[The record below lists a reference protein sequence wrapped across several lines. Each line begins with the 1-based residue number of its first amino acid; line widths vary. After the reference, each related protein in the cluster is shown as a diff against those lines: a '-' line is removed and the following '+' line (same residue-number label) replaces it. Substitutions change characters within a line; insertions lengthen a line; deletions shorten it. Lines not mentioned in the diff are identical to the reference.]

1 MKFLTVCVAVISLT
15 ACGARSSDEEQ
26 VRELIAGVETAAEAR
41 DASDVLAFVADD
53 YEDANGFDKPALQNF
68 LRGWLLAHP
77 KVELLVNV
85 ERLEF
90 PADGLAQADISVTSV
105 SLSDPDRV
113 RLRVE
118 FRRSGGDW
126 SVQRADRIAR

>member
-1 MKFLTVCVAVISLT
+1 MKFLTVCVAVISLS
-15 ACGARSSDEEQ
+15 ACGSRSSDEDQ
-26 VRELIAGVETAAEAR
+26 VRELVAGVETAAEER

-53 YEDANGFDKPALQNF
+53 YEDANGFDKSALQNF

-85 ERLEF
+85 ESLEF

-118 FRRSGGDW
+118 FRRGSGDW
-126 SVQRADRIAR
+126 RVQRADRIAR

>member
-1 MKFLTVCVAVISLT
+1 MKFLTVCVAVISLS
-15 ACGARSSDEEQ
+15 ACGARSEQEQ
-26 VRELIAGVETAAEAR
+26 VRELIARVETAAEER

-85 ERLEF
+85 ESLEC

-126 SVQRADRIAR
+126 RVQRADRIAR

>member
-1 MKFLTVCVAVISLT
+1 MKSRCA
-15 ACGARSSDEEQ
+15 SSSP
-26 VRELIAGVETAAEAR
+26 ASKTAAEER

-53 YEDANGFDKPALQNF
+53 YEDANGFDKSALQNF

-85 ERLEF
+85 ESLEF

-105 SLSDPDRV
+105 SLERSRSRAPEGGIPPQRR
-113 RLRVE
+113 RLA
-118 FRRSGGDW
+118 
-126 SVQRADRIAR
+126 RAARGSHRALKM

>member
-1 MKFLTVCVAVISLT
+1 MKFLTVCVAVISLS
-15 ACGARSSDEEQ
+15 ACGSRSSDEEQ
-26 VRELIAGVETAAEAR
+26 VRELVAGVETAAEER

-53 YEDANGFDKPALQNF
+53 YEDANGFDKSELQNF

-85 ERLEF
+85 ESLEF
-90 PADGLAQADISVTSV
+90 PADGLAHADISVTSV
-105 SLSDPDRV
+105 SLSDPDHV

-118 FRRSGGDW
+118 FRRNGGDW
-126 SVQRADRIAR
+126 RVKRADRIAR

>member
-1 MKFLTVCVAVISLT
+1 MKFLTVCVAVLSVS
-15 ACGARSSDEEQ
+15 ACGSRSSDEEQ
-26 VRELIAGVETAAEAR
+26 VRDLIAGVESAAEQR
-41 DASDVLAFVADD
+41 DASDVLAFVAAD
-53 YEDANGFDKPALQNF
+53 YEDANGFDKSELQNF

-85 ERLEF
+85 ESLEF

-105 SLSDPDRV
+105 SLSDPDHV

-126 SVQRADRIAR
+126 RVQRADRIAR

>member
-1 MKFLTVCVAVISLT
+1 MKFLTVCVAVISLS
-15 ACGARSSDEEQ
+15 ACGSRSSDEEQ
-26 VRELIAGVETAAEAR
+26 VRELIAGVETAAEER

-53 YEDANGFDKPALQNF
+53 YEDANGFDKSALQNF

-85 ERLEF
+85 ESLEF

-118 FRRSGGDW
+118 FRRAGGDW
-126 SVQRADRIAR
+126 RVQRADRIAR

>member
-1 MKFLTVCVAVISLT
+1 MKFLTVCVAVISLS
-15 ACGARSSDEEQ
+15 ACGSRSEQEQ
-26 VRELIAGVETAAEAR
+26 VRQVIAGVESAAEER

-53 YEDANGFDKPALQNF
+53 YEDASGFDKSELQNF

-77 KVELLVNV
+77 TVELLVNV
-85 ERLEF
+85 ESLEF

-126 SVQRADRIAR
+126 RVKRADRIER

>member
-1 MKFLTVCVAVISLT
+1 MKFLTVCVAVISLG
-15 ACGARSSDEEQ
+15 ACGSHSSDEEQ
-26 VRELIAGVETAAEAR
+26 VRELIAGVETAAEER

-53 YEDANGFDKPALQNF
+53 YEDANGFDRSELQSF

-85 ERLEF
+85 ESLEF

-118 FRRSGGDW
+118 LRRSGGDW
-126 SVQRADRIAR
+126 RVQRADRIER